1 MRYLILILLT
11 FAFSSCDFL
20 KRNLGFKEKAIAKVH
35 DVYLYPSDLE
45 GIVPK
50 GTSNEDSILLVQSY
64 IENWVRQTLL
74 IKQAED
80 NVSIDQSTIDQQL
93 ENYRNSLLIY
103 AYEQQLIA
111 EKLDTNVSA
120 SQIKS
125 YYEANKE
132 NFELKKSI
140 LKASYVK
147 LPKNS
152 MRIDNAIRWFKSSK
166 EKDKRELETYCMQF
180 SPDYNLIDTAWIYY
194 DQLAQIVP
202 LEKLSE
208 SSVLQNNNYIQI
220 SDKDF
225 IYLVKVKTFMYKED
239 ISPLELELEN
249 IRNIIINKRKVEM
262 IDKMENEV
270 YKNARDNND
279 IEIFKSE

>member
-1 MRYLILILLT
+1 
-11 FAFSSCDFL
+11 
-20 KRNLGFKEKAIAKVH
+20 
-35 DVYLYPSDLE
+35 DVYLYPSDIE

-50 GTSNEDSILLVQSY
+50 GNSNEDSLLLVQSY

-74 IKQAED
+74 IKQAEE
-80 NVSIDQSTIDQQL
+80 NVDIDLETIDQQL
-93 ENYRNSLLIY
+93 ENYKSSLLIY

-111 EKLDTNVSA
+111 QKLDTTVTAN
-120 SQIKS
+120 QIKS

-132 NFELKKSI
+132 NFELKKTI
-140 LKASYVK
+140 LKASYIK

-152 MRIDNAIRWFKSSK
+152 IRIENAIKWFKSNK

-180 SPDYNLIDTAWIYY
+180 SPDYILVDTSWLYY
-194 DQLAQIVP
+194 DQLSEVIP
-202 LEKLSE
+202 LDRLSE

-239 ISPLELELEN
+239 ISPLEIEVDN
-249 IRNIIINKRKVEM
+249 IKNIIINKRKVEM

>member
-1 MRYLILILLT
+1 MRYFIALLLLLT
-11 FAFSSCDFL
+11 LSSCDFL
-20 KRNLGFKEKAIAKVH
+20 KRNLGFKEKAIAKVY
-35 DVYLYPSDLE
+35 DVYLYPSDIE
-45 GIVPK
+45 GIVPE
-50 GTSNEDSILLVQSY
+50 GTSNEDSLLLVQSY
-64 IENWVRQTLL
+64 VENWVRQTLL
-74 IKQAED
+74 IKQAEE
-80 NVSIDQSTIDQQL
+80 NVNIDLATIEQQL
-93 ENYRNSLLIY
+93 ENYKNSLLIY

-111 EKLDTNVSA
+111 EKLDTNVSLA
-120 SQIKS
+120 QIKS

-132 NFELKKSI
+132 NFELKKTI

-147 LPKNS
+147 LPKNAI
-152 MRIDNAIRWFKSSK
+152 RIDNAIRWFKSNK
-166 EKDKRELETYCMQF
+166 DKDKRELETYCMQF
-180 SPDYNLIDTAWIYY
+180 SPEYSLVDTSWLYY
-194 DQLAQIVP
+194 DQLAQVVP

-225 IYLVKVKTFMYKED
+225 IYLVKVRTFMYKED
-239 ISPLELELEN
+239 ISPLDIEVEN
-249 IRNIIINKRKVEM
+249 IKNIIINKRKVEM

>member
-1 MRYLILILLT
+1 MRYLVAIIFLLT
-11 FAFSSCDFL
+11 LSSCDFL
-20 KRNLGFKEKAIAKVH
+20 KRNLGFKEKAIAKVY
-35 DVYLYPSDLE
+35 DVYLYPSDIE

-50 GTSNEDSILLVQSY
+50 GTSNEDSLLLVQSY

-74 IKQAED
+74 IKQAEENLD
-80 NVSIDQSTIDQQL
+80 IDLETIEQQL
-93 ENYRNSLLIY
+93 ESYKSSLLIY
-103 AYEQQLIA
+103 AYEQQIIA
-111 EKLDTNVSA
+111 QKLDTTVTA
-120 SQIKS
+120 AQIKA

-132 NFELKKSI
+132 NFELKKTI
-140 LKASYVK
+140 LKASYIK
-147 LPKNS
+147 LPKNAI
-152 MRIDNAIRWFKSSK
+152 RIENAIKWFKSNK

-180 SPDYNLIDTAWIYY
+180 SPDYSLVDTSWLYY
-194 DQLAQIVP
+194 DQLAEVIP
-202 LEKLSE
+202 LDKLSE

-239 ISPLELELEN
+239 ISPLDMEIEN
-249 IRNIIINKRKVEM
+249 IKNIIINKRKVEM

>member
-11 FAFSSCDFL
+11 FTFSSCDFL

>member
-1 MRYLILILLT
+1 MLS
-11 FAFSSCDFL
+11 FSSCDFL
-20 KRNLGFKEKAIAKVH
+20 KRNLGFKEKAIAKVY
-35 DVYLYPSDLE
+35 DVYLYPSDIE

-74 IKQAED
+74 IKQAEE
-80 NVSIDQSTIDQQL
+80 NVDIDLETIEQQL
-93 ENYRNSLLIY
+93 ESYKNSLLIY

-111 EKLDTNVSA
+111 QKLDTIVTSA
-120 SQIKS
+120 QIKA
-125 YYEANKE
+125 YYDANKE
-132 NFELKKSI
+132 NFELKKTI
-140 LKASYVK
+140 LKASYIK
-147 LPKNS
+147 LPKNAI
-152 MRIDNAIRWFKSSK
+152 RIENAIRWFKSNK

-180 SPDYNLIDTAWIYY
+180 SQDYSLVDTSWLYY
-194 DQLAQIVP
+194 DHLAEVVP
-202 LEKLSE
+202 LDRLSE

-239 ISPLELELEN
+239 ISPLEIEAEN
-249 IRNIIINKRKVEM
+249 IKNIIINKRKVEM
-262 IDKMENEV
+262 INKMENEV

>member
-1 MRYLILILLT
+1 MRYLLAIIFLLS
-11 FAFSSCDFL
+11 FSSCDFL

-35 DVYLYPSDLE
+35 DVYLYPSDIE

-50 GTSNEDSILLVQSY
+50 GTSNEDSLLLVQSY

-74 IKQAED
+74 IKQAEE
-80 NVSIDQSTIDQQL
+80 NVDIDVETIEQQL
-93 ENYRNSLLIY
+93 ENYKNSLLIY

-111 EKLDTNVSA
+111 QKLDTTVSQA
-120 SQIKS
+120 QIKA

-132 NFELKKSI
+132 NFELKKTI

-147 LPKNS
+147 LPKNAI
-152 MRIDNAIRWFKSSK
+152 RIDNAIKWFKSNK

-180 SPDYNLIDTAWIYY
+180 SQDYSLVDTSWLYY
-194 DQLAQIVP
+194 DQLAEVVP
-202 LEKLSE
+202 LERLSE

-239 ISPLELELEN
+239 ISPLEIEVEN
-249 IRNIIINKRKVEM
+249 IKNIIINKRKVEM

-279 IEIFKSE
+279 IDIFKSE

>member
-1 MRYLILILLT
+1 MRYLVAIIFLLT
-11 FAFSSCDFL
+11 LSSCDFL
-20 KRNLGFKEKAIAKVH
+20 KRNLGFKEKAIAKVY
-35 DVYLYPSDLE
+35 DVYLYPSDIE

-50 GTSNEDSILLVQSY
+50 GTSNEDSLLLVQSY

-74 IKQAED
+74 IKQAEE
-80 NVSIDQSTIDQQL
+80 NVDIDLETIEQQL
-93 ENYRNSLLIY
+93 ESYKSSLLIY
-103 AYEQQLIA
+103 AYEQQIIA
-111 EKLDTNVSA
+111 QKLDTTVTA
-120 SQIKS
+120 AQIKA

-132 NFELKKSI
+132 NFELKKTI
-140 LKASYVK
+140 LKASYIK
-147 LPKNS
+147 LPKNAI
-152 MRIDNAIRWFKSSK
+152 RIENAIKWFKSNK

-180 SPDYNLIDTAWIYY
+180 SPDYSLVDTSWLYY
-194 DQLAQIVP
+194 DQLAEVIP
-202 LEKLSE
+202 LDKLSE

-239 ISPLELELEN
+239 ISPLDMEIEN
-249 IRNIIINKRKVEM
+249 IKNIIINKRKVEM

>member
-11 FAFSSCDFL
+11 FTFSSCDFL

-111 EKLDTNVSA
+111 EKLDTIVSA

>member
-1 MRYLILILLT
+1 MRYLLAIIFLLS
-11 FAFSSCDFL
+11 FSSCDFL
-20 KRNLGFKEKAIAKVH
+20 KRNLGFKEKAIAKVY
-35 DVYLYPSDLE
+35 DVYLYPSDIE

-50 GTSNEDSILLVQSY
+50 GTSNEDSLLLVQSY

-74 IKQAED
+74 IKQAEE
-80 NVSIDQSTIDQQL
+80 NVDIDLETIEQQL
-93 ENYRNSLLIY
+93 ESYKSSLLIY

-111 EKLDTNVSA
+111 QKLDTTVTA
-120 SQIKS
+120 EQIKS

-132 NFELKKSI
+132 NFELKKTI
-140 LKASYVK
+140 LKASYIK
-147 LPKNS
+147 LPKNAI
-152 MRIDNAIRWFKSSK
+152 RIENAIKWFKSSK

-180 SPDYNLIDTAWIYY
+180 SPDYSLVDTSWLYY
-194 DQLAQIVP
+194 DKLSEVIP
-202 LEKLSE
+202 LERLSE

-239 ISPLELELEN
+239 ISPLEIEVDN
-249 IRNIIINKRKVEM
+249 IKNIIINKRKVEM

>member
-1 MRYLILILLT
+1 MRYLVAIIFLLT
-11 FAFSSCDFL
+11 LSSCDFL
-20 KRNLGFKEKAIAKVH
+20 KRNLGFKEKAIAKVY
-35 DVYLYPSDLE
+35 DVYLYPSDIE

-50 GTSNEDSILLVQSY
+50 GTSNEDSLLLVQSY

-74 IKQAED
+74 IKQAEE
-80 NVSIDQSTIDQQL
+80 NVDIDLETIEQQL
-93 ENYRNSLLIY
+93 ESYKSSLLIY
-103 AYEQQLIA
+103 AYEQQIIA
-111 EKLDTNVSA
+111 QKLDTTVTA
-120 SQIKS
+120 AQIKA

-132 NFELKKSI
+132 NFELKKTI
-140 LKASYVK
+140 LKASYIK
-147 LPKNS
+147 LPKNAI
-152 MRIDNAIRWFKSSK
+152 RIENAIKWFKSNK

-180 SPDYNLIDTAWIYY
+180 SPDYSLVDTSWLYY
-194 DQLAQIVP
+194 DQLAEVIP
-202 LEKLSE
+202 LDKLSE

-239 ISPLELELEN
+239 ISPLDMEIEN
-249 IRNIIINKRKVEM
+249 IKNIIINKRKVEM

-270 YKNARDNND
+270 YKNARDNNE

>member
-1 MRYLILILLT
+1 MRYLIAIALLLT
-11 FAFSSCDFL
+11 FSSCDFL
-20 KRNLGFKEKAIAKVH
+20 KRNLGFKEKAIAKVY
-35 DVYLYPSDLE
+35 DVYLYPSDIE

-50 GTSNEDSILLVQSY
+50 GTNNEDSLLLVQSY

-74 IKQAED
+74 IKQAEE
-80 NVSIDQSTIDQQL
+80 NVDIDLATIEQQL
-93 ENYRNSLLIY
+93 ETYKRSLLIY

-111 EKLDTNVSA
+111 EKLDTNVSPA
-120 SQIKS
+120 QIKS
-125 YYEANKE
+125 YYDSNKE
-132 NFELKKSI
+132 NFELKKTI

-147 LPKNS
+147 LPKS
-152 MRIDNAIRWFKSSK
+152 SIRIENAIKWFKSTK
-166 EKDKRELETYCMQF
+166 EKDKKELETYCMQF
-180 SPDYNLIDTAWIYY
+180 SPDYSLVDTTWLYY
-194 DQLAQIVP
+194 DELAQIIP

-225 IYLVKVKTFMYKED
+225 IYLVKVRTFMYKED
-239 ISPLELELEN
+239 ISPLEIELDN
-249 IRNIIINKRKVEM
+249 IKNIIINKRKVEM

-270 YKNARDNND
+270 YNNARDNNN

>member
-1 MRYLILILLT
+1 MRYLVAIIFLLT
-11 FAFSSCDFL
+11 LSSCDFL
-20 KRNLGFKEKAIAKVH
+20 KRNLGFKEKAIAKVY
-35 DVYLYPSDLE
+35 DVYLYPSDIE

-50 GTSNEDSILLVQSY
+50 GTSNEDSLLLVQSY

-74 IKQAED
+74 IKQAEE
-80 NVSIDQSTIDQQL
+80 NVDIDLETIEQQL
-93 ENYRNSLLIY
+93 ESYKSSLLIY
-103 AYEQQLIA
+103 AYEQQIIA
-111 EKLDTNVSA
+111 QKLDTTVTA
-120 SQIKS
+120 AQIKA

-132 NFELKKSI
+132 NFELKKTI
-140 LKASYVK
+140 LKASYIK
-147 LPKNS
+147 LPKNAI
-152 MRIDNAIRWFKSSK
+152 RIENAIKWFKSNK

-180 SPDYNLIDTAWIYY
+180 SPDYSLVDTSWLYY
-194 DQLAQIVP
+194 DQLAEVIP
-202 LEKLSE
+202 LDKLSE

-225 IYLVKVKTFMYKED
+225 IYLVKVKTFKYKED
-239 ISPLELELEN
+239 ISPLDMEIEN
-249 IRNIIINKRKVEM
+249 IKNIIINKRKVEM

>member
-1 MRYLILILLT
+1 MRYLLAIIFLLS
-11 FAFSSCDFL
+11 FSSCDFL
-20 KRNLGFKEKAIAKVH
+20 KRNLGFKEKAIAKVY
-35 DVYLYPSDLE
+35 DVYLYPSDIE

-50 GTSNEDSILLVQSY
+50 GTSNEDSLLLVQSY

-74 IKQAED
+74 IKQAEE
-80 NVSIDQSTIDQQL
+80 NVDIDVETIEQQL
-93 ENYRNSLLIY
+93 ENYKNSLLIY

-111 EKLDTNVSA
+111 QKLDTTVSQA
-120 SQIKS
+120 QIKA

-132 NFELKKSI
+132 NFELKKTI

-147 LPKNS
+147 LPKNAI
-152 MRIDNAIRWFKSSK
+152 RIDNAIKWFKSNK

-180 SPDYNLIDTAWIYY
+180 SQDYSLVDTSWLYY
-194 DQLAQIVP
+194 DQLAEVVP
-202 LEKLSE
+202 LERLSE

-239 ISPLELELEN
+239 ISPLEIEVEN
-249 IRNIIINKRKVEM
+249 IKNIIINKRKVEM

-279 IEIFKSE
+279 IDIFKSE

>member
-1 MRYLILILLT
+1 MRYLVAIILLLM
-11 FAFSSCDFL
+11 FSSCDFL
-20 KRNLGFKEKAIAKVH
+20 KRNLGFKEKAIAKVYS
-35 DVYLYPSDLE
+35 VYLYPSDIE

-50 GTSNEDSILLVQSY
+50 GTSNEDSVLLVQSY

-80 NVSIDQSTIDQQL
+80 NVDIDLETIEQQL
-93 ENYRNSLLIY
+93 ENYKSSLLIY

-111 EKLDTNVSA
+111 QKLDTNVSYA
-120 SQIKS
+120 QIKS

-132 NFELKKSI
+132 NFELKKTI
-140 LKASYVK
+140 LKASYIK
-147 LPKNS
+147 LPQKAI
-152 MRIDNAIRWFKSSK
+152 RIENAIKWFKSSK

-180 SPDYNLIDTAWIYY
+180 SPDYSLVDTSWLYY
-194 DQLAQIVP
+194 DQLAQTIP
-202 LEKLSE
+202 LDKLSE

-225 IYLVKVKTFMYKED
+225 IYLVKVKSFMYKED
-239 ISPLELELEN
+239 ISPLEIEVDN
-249 IRNIIINKRKVEM
+249 IKNIIINKRKVEM
-262 IDKMENEV
+262 IEKMENEV

>member
-1 MRYLILILLT
+1 MRYLVAIIFLLS
-11 FAFSSCDFL
+11 FSSCDFL
-20 KRNLGFKEKAIAKVH
+20 KRNLGFKEKAIAKVY
-35 DVYLYPSDLE
+35 DVYLYPSDIE

-50 GTSNEDSILLVQSY
+50 GNSNEDSLLLVQSY

-74 IKQAED
+74 IKQAEE
-80 NVSIDQSTIDQQL
+80 NVDIDLETIEQQL
-93 ENYRNSLLIY
+93 ENYKSSLLIY

-111 EKLDTNVSA
+111 QKLDTTVTAN
-120 SQIKS
+120 QIKS

-132 NFELKKSI
+132 NFELKKTI
-140 LKASYVK
+140 LKASYIK

-152 MRIDNAIRWFKSSK
+152 IRIENAIKWFKSNK

-180 SPDYNLIDTAWIYY
+180 SPDYILVDTSWLYY
-194 DQLAQIVP
+194 DQLSEVIP
-202 LEKLSE
+202 LDRLSE

-239 ISPLELELEN
+239 ISPLEIEVDN
-249 IRNIIINKRKVEM
+249 IKNIIINKRKVEM

>member
-1 MRYLILILLT
+1 MRYLVAIIFLLS
-11 FAFSSCDFL
+11 FSSCDFL
-20 KRNLGFKEKAIAKVH
+20 KRNLGFKEKAIAKVY
-35 DVYLYPSDLE
+35 DVYLYPSDIE

-50 GTSNEDSILLVQSY
+50 GTSNEDSLLLVQSY

-74 IKQAED
+74 IKQAEE
-80 NVSIDQSTIDQQL
+80 NVDIDLETIDQQL
-93 ENYRNSLLIY
+93 ENYKSSLLIY

-111 EKLDTNVSA
+111 QKLDTIVTA
-120 SQIKS
+120 AQIKS

-132 NFELKKSI
+132 NFELKKTI
-140 LKASYVK
+140 LKASYIK

-152 MRIDNAIRWFKSSK
+152 IRIDNAIKWFKSNK

-180 SPDYNLIDTAWIYY
+180 SPDYSLVDTSWLYY
-194 DQLAQIVP
+194 DQLSEVIP
-202 LEKLSE
+202 LDRLSE

-239 ISPLELELEN
+239 ISPLEIEVDN
-249 IRNIIINKRKVEM
+249 IKNIIINKRKVEM

>member
-1 MRYLILILLT
+1 MRYLVAIIFLLS
-11 FAFSSCDFL
+11 FSSCDFL
-20 KRNLGFKEKAIAKVH
+20 KRNLGFKEKAIAKVY
-35 DVYLYPSDLE
+35 DVYLYPSDIE

-50 GTSNEDSILLVQSY
+50 GTSNEDSLLLVQSY

-74 IKQAED
+74 IKQAEE
-80 NVSIDQSTIDQQL
+80 NVDIDLEKIEQQL
-93 ENYRNSLLIY
+93 ENYKSSLLIY

-111 EKLDTNVSA
+111 QKLDTIVTA
-120 SQIKS
+120 AQIKS

-132 NFELKKSI
+132 NFELKKTI
-140 LKASYVK
+140 LKASYIK
-147 LPKNS
+147 LPKNAI
-152 MRIDNAIRWFKSSK
+152 RIDNAIKWFKSNK

-180 SPDYNLIDTAWIYY
+180 SPDYSLVDTSWLYY
-194 DQLAQIVP
+194 DQLSEVIP
-202 LEKLSE
+202 LDRLSE

-239 ISPLELELEN
+239 ISPLEIEVDN
-249 IRNIIINKRKVEM
+249 IKNIIINKRKVEM

>member
-1 MRYLILILLT
+1 MRYLVAIIFLLS
-11 FAFSSCDFL
+11 FSSCDFL
-20 KRNLGFKEKAIAKVH
+20 KRNLGFKEKAIAKVY
-35 DVYLYPSDLE
+35 DVYLYPSDIE

-50 GTSNEDSILLVQSY
+50 GTSNEDSLLLVQSY

-74 IKQAED
+74 IKQAEE
-80 NVSIDQSTIDQQL
+80 NVDIDLETIEQQL
-93 ENYRNSLLIY
+93 ENYKSSLLIY

-111 EKLDTNVSA
+111 QKLDTIVTP
-120 SQIKS
+120 SQIKA

-132 NFELKKSI
+132 NFELKKTI

-147 LPKNS
+147 LPKNAI
-152 MRIDNAIRWFKSSK
+152 RIENAIKWFKSSK

-180 SPDYNLIDTAWIYY
+180 SQDYSLVDTSWLYY
-194 DQLAQIVP
+194 DQLAEVVP
-202 LEKLSE
+202 LDRLSE

-239 ISPLELELEN
+239 ISPLEIEAEN
-249 IRNIIINKRKVEM
+249 IKNIIINKRKVEM

-270 YKNARDNND
+270 YKKARDNND